1 MKRLERKKL
10 PNLHGHR
17 LMFIEVATVAK
28 EKIMYCE
35 WAFIVYYAPAILA
48 NPD

>member
-1 MKRLERKKL
+1 MKRLERKKSSIFT
-10 PNLHGHR
+10 GIG
-17 LMFIEVATVAK
+17 FIEVSTVAK